1 MPCNG
6 SNAPVFQGSR
16 FQQLLKSREVGRY
29 FIYFPVTSTTMD
41 LARREAERG
50 ARHGTL
56 VLADEQT
63 AGRGRRGRTFYS
75 PPGQNLYFTLVL
87 RLPVERH
94 RALPVAIPLAVC
106 RAIRR
111 EHVDAKIKW
120 PNDIWVKERKLCGM
134 LIDAE
139 MTDAGSIAFPGIGIN
154 VNDDPTKNPE
164 LVDSATSIR
173 RECGYVVS
181 REALLARICDEIE
194 RAIAQPIT
202 ELVPE
207 YRELSMIVGRPVVV
221 YPTGSASWSGVAL
234 DIADTGE
241 LVVRSDDGAGQRVTA
256 ADVSV
261 RPG

>member
-1 MPCNG
+1 M
-6 SNAPVFQGSR
+6 FQGTR
-16 FQQLLKSREVGRY
+16 FQQLLKAREIGRD
-29 FIYFPVTSTTMD
+29 FIYLPVTSTTMD

-75 PPGQNLYFTLVL
+75 PPGQNLYFTLIL
-87 RLPVERH
+87 RLPIESH
-94 RALPVAIPLAVC
+94 RLLPVSIPLAVC
-106 RAIRR
+106 RAIRG
-111 EHVDAKIKW
+111 EGIDARIKW

-139 MTDAGSIAFPGIGIN
+139 MGSGGPVAFPGIGIN
-154 VNDDPTKNPE
+154 VNGDPTKNPE

-173 RECGYVVS
+173 RECGHKIS
-181 REALLARICDEIE
+181 REPLLAMICDEIE
-194 RAIAQPIT
+194 RALQQPAD
-202 ELVPE
+202 ELVAA

-221 YPTGSASWSGVAL
+221 YPASGSSWPGQAT

-241 LVVRSDDGAGQRVTA
+241 LVVRRDDGSEERVTA

-261 RPG
+261 RPA

>member
-1 MPCNG
+1 
-6 SNAPVFQGSR
+6 
-16 FQQLLKSREVGRY
+16 
-29 FIYFPVTSTTMD
+29 MD

-56 VLADEQT
+56 ILADEQT

-87 RLPVERH
+87 RLPADRH
-94 RALPVAIPLAVC
+94 RVLPVAIPLAVC
-106 RAIRR
+106 RAIRGER
-111 EHVDAKIKW
+111 VDARIKW
-120 PNDIWVKERKLCGM
+120 PNDIWVKDRKLCGM

-139 MTDAGSIAFPGIGIN
+139 MAGGGSVAFPGIGIN

-194 RAIAQPIT
+194 RAIEQPIAD
-202 ELVPE
+202 LVAE
-207 YRELSMIVGRPVVV
+207 YRDLSMIVGRPVVV
-221 YPTGSASWSGVAL
+221 YPTSGAAWSGVAL

-241 LVVRSDDGAGQRVTA
+241 LVVRGEDGTEQRVTA

>member
-1 MPCNG
+1 MRASS

-87 RLPVERH
+87 RLPLERH

-106 RAIRR
+106 RAIRGER
-111 EHVDAKIKW
+111 VDARIKW
-120 PNDIWVKERKLCGM
+120 PNDIWVKDRKLCGM

-139 MTDAGSIAFPGIGIN
+139 MAGEGSVAFPGIGIN

-173 RECGYVVS
+173 RECGYMVS

-194 RAIAQPIT
+194 RAIEQPIADLT
-202 ELVPE
+202 AE

-221 YPTGSASWSGVAL
+221 YPTAGASWSGRAL

-241 LVVRSDDGAGQRVTA
+241 LLVRGDDGTDHRVTA